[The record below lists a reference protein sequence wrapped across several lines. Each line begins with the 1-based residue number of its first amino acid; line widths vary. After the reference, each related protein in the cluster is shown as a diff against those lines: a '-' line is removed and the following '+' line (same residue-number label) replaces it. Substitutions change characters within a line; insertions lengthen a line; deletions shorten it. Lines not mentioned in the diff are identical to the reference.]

1 MQIFEMGEIQGDLWE
16 IHEDLWKIQRD
27 AGWEIQKR
35 YMEYSEKPGMG
46 SPKEVGNTGRSVM
59 GSPWQ
64 LQGGG
69 YIETWGR
76 YSEIWGGRFRE
87 IEEDARK
94 IR

>member
-1 MQIFEMGEIQGDLWE
+1 
-16 IHEDLWKIQRD
+16 
-27 AGWEIQKR
+27 
-35 YMEYSEKPGMG
+35 
-46 SPKEVGNTGRSVM
+46 M

-69 YIETWGR
+69 YMETWGR